1 MGPRGPD
8 LVPTLPNWL
17 VCVGLM
23 VITHFDLV
31 SGPFW
36 TPGGPK
42 RARFGPNAPFGDL
55 GGCRGALGDQI
66 WSQQPLT
73 GPPRL
78 DLWSSHT
85 LTWYRAPSGPPGAR
99 FGPNAPF
106 GDLGGSRGALGDQIW
121 SRRPATGSPGLESW
135 SPHNLTWY
143 QASSGPPG
151 TLKGPFLAQYV
162 PDP

>member
-1 MGPRGPD
+1 MILNFLQILKNLIYDPDRPFWGPWRSSVGSRGPY

-55 GGCRGALGDQI
+55 GGSRGALGDQI
-66 WSQQPLT
+66 WSQR
-73 GPPRL
+73 PP
-78 DLWSSHT
+78 
-85 LTWYRAPSGPPGAR
+85 
-99 FGPNAPF
+99 
-106 GDLGGSRGALGDQIW
+106 
-121 SRRPATGSPGLESW
+121 TGSPGLDSW
-135 SPHNLTWY
+135 SPHTLTWY
-143 QASSGPPG
+143 QASSGPPE
-151 TLKGPFLAQYV
+151 TQKGPLLAQNV